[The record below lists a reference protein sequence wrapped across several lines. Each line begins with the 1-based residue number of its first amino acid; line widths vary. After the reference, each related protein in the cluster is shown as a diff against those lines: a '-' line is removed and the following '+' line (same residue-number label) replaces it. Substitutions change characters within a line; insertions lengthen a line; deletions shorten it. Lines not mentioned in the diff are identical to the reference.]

1 LSVADRRQL
10 IKRNDESLS
19 TARKCELIDLNR
31 SSYYFEPQ
39 GETEETFALMRQID
53 RIYTDHPYY
62 GSRRIEAVLRREGTP
77 ASRDRIVRLMRLMGI
92 EGKQPGRR
100 TTKAAPGHKVYPN
113 LLKNLKVDRPGQVW
127 CSDITYLP
135 MPKGT
140 MYLVAIM
147 DWHSRCVL
155 SRELSNSLDSDFC
168 VRALERALDGPEKP
182 EVFHSDQGCQYT
194 SQAFTGVLQAHG
206 IAISMSGRGRA
217 YDNIFIERFWRSL
230 KHEEIYKHEYES
242 APALRQAVD
251 AYINFYNLD
260 RPHQALDYHTPWE
273 THLSGLAIPA
283 ATAHSDDTQGRAQ
296 PAIPA
301 PPTSYETHSRGGR
314 AERARS
320 AASHTT

>member
-1 LSVADRRQL
+1 MADRRQL
-10 IKRNDESLS
+10 IKRDDESLS
-19 TARKCELIDLNR
+19 TARKCELLELNR
-31 SSYYFEPQ
+31 SSYYYEVQ
-39 GETEETFALMRQID
+39 GETEETFCLMREID

-62 GSRRIEAVLRREGTP
+62 GSRRIEAVLRRQGRP

-113 LLKNLKVDRPGQVW
+113 LLRNLPVNRSGQVW

-147 DWHSRCVL
+147 DWYSRCIL
-155 SRELSNSLDSDFC
+155 SWELSNSLDSDFC
-168 VRALERALDGPEKP
+168 VRALERALRGPEQP

-194 SQAFTGVLQAHG
+194 SQAFTGVLRDHG

-230 KHEEIYKHEYES
+230 KHEQIYKHEYGN
-242 APALRQAVD
+242 ARDLRRAVD
-251 AYINFYNLD
+251 AYMHFYNTD
-260 RPHQALDYHTPWE
+260 RPHQALDNHTPWE

-283 ATAHSDDTQGRAQ
+283 ATAHSDTTQGRAQ
-296 PAIPA
+296 PALPA
-301 PPTSYETHSRGGR
+301 PPTSYGTHSRGGR
-314 AERARS
+314 AERAGS
-320 AASHTT
+320 AASHST